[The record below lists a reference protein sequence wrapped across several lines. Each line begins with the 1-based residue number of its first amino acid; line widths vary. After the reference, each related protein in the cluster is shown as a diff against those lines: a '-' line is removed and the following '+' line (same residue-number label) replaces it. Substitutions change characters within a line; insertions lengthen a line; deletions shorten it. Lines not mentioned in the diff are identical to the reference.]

1 MMLLGAGAL
10 LGWRT
15 LILGETGSGKS
26 VLLFRILSSLAES
39 CDTKE
44 ITLIDMAPSRSW
56 GVGGKLSEIGK
67 IPEGVRYH
75 TSWDVTPPR
84 LVGRTAEEV
93 LSLALKNRALLE
105 PFVSNYLAE
114 PTPILMINDASIYAH
129 GGDPGPLLKAL
140 GLAKTWIVTAYSGE
154 RLAEDKGA
162 SVTLAERRF
171 VNSLIEAADRIIR
184 MG

>member
-26 VLLFRILSSLAES
+26 VLLFRILSSLAKS

-56 GVGGKLSEIGK
+56 GVGGKLSEIGR

-105 PFVSNYLAE
+105 PLVLNYLAE
-114 PTPILMINDASIYAH
+114 PTPVLMINDASIYAH
-129 GGDPGPLLKAL
+129 VGDPGPLLKAL

-162 SVTLAERRF
+162 SVTLAEKRF

-184 MG
+184 LG

>member
-56 GVGGKLSEIGK
+56 GVGGKLSEIGR

-105 PFVSNYLAE
+105 PLVLNYLAE
-114 PTPILMINDASIYAH
+114 PTPVLMINDASIYAH
-129 GGDPGPLLKAL
+129 VGDPGPLLKAL

-162 SVTLAERRF
+162 SVTLAEKRF

-184 MG
+184 LG